1 MATGCMKYRT
11 FLLISCLLLACSI
24 SNSVLSDRCL
34 AADAEISYRGVSFNT
49 KTRLMRIPPNKGIR
63 KRSPDNIFFV
73 YDIFDHDRMIDQV
86 MTIHDKFAEW
96 HQFKYIGSAIVGDL
110 YAHQQCSNRFP
121 MRYPWIDFLISKTRL
136 DGEKPTI
143 VSSKILAHH
152 ALECTYLIYVF
163 RSGDVLQV
171 AYDPKGV
178 MGRCALLQPD
188 GINSIFL
195 GLKEE
200 KENYSKYGIPETVS
214 LDLKTVTPN
223 LVMQTGL
230 DKVDFLPLPKKAQ
243 LDHAFL
249 VRQYDQ
255 ARIFDVTTFDL
266 KGKQLSN
273 QICHF
278 SPRPMDETLAKKFK
292 AGR

>member
-1 MATGCMKYRT
+1 MNCMK
-11 FLLISCLLLACSI
+11 FGNVLSSCLLLASFTASTASTVTCF
-24 SNSVLSDRCL
+24 
-34 AADAEISYRGVSFNT
+34 AADEVSYRGVTFNT

-63 KRSPDNIFFV
+63 KRTPDNLFFV
-73 YDIFDHDRMIDQV
+73 YDIVDHDRMIDQV
-86 MTIHDKFAEW
+86 MTINDKFSEW
-96 HQFKYIGSAIVGDL
+96 HQFKVIGSATVGDL

-121 MRYPWIDFLISKTRL
+121 MRYPWIDFAISRSRL
-136 DGEKPTI
+136 DGEKPTL
-143 VSSKILAHH
+143 VSAKALAHH
-152 ALECTYLIYVF
+152 PLECTYLIYVF

-195 GLKEE
+195 GVKEE
-200 KENYSKYGIPETVS
+200 KENYSKYGIPETLSPDV
-214 LDLKTVTPN
+214 KTVTPSS
-223 LVMQTGL
+223 VMQTGL

-243 LDHAFL
+243 LDHVFL

-278 SPRPMDETLAKKFK
+278 TARPMDEALAKKFK